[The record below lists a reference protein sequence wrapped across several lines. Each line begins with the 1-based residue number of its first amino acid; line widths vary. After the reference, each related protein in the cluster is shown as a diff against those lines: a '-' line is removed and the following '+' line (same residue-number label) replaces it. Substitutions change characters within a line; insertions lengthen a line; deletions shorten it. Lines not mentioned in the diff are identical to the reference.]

1 MTKVLITGGA
11 GFIGYHLAKHLAT
24 DGYQVDLLDNL
35 SRGVVDGDL
44 KLLTNNSKVRLLTG
58 DLSRHDAFDGLEH
71 DYSYIY
77 HLASIIGVANV
88 EQQPYAVIRD
98 NMLMLVNLLSF
109 AKRQIKLDRVV
120 FASTS
125 EVYAG
130 TQRFFDLPIP
140 TPESVP
146 LTLSELSQP
155 RTSYMLAKICGEGL
169 CHHSDVPW
177 TIVRPHNVYGPRMG
191 MAHVVPEL
199 LNRVYRSTNGSLEV
213 YSVEHRRSFCYVTD
227 AVVMIR
233 AVAESNVCV
242 CETLNIGSQGPE
254 ITIGELAQ
262 TITKVTMKPLK
273 VIPRPATP
281 GSPVRRCPDMTKT
294 ISVTGYRPQ
303 VGLETGIGLTSEWY
317 RAQVFEGNE
326 VMAC

>member
-24 DGYQVDLLDNL
+24 DRYQVDLLDDL
-35 SRGVVDGDL
+35 SRGVVDSDL
-44 KLLTNNSKVRLLTG
+44 KLLTNNSKVRLLTR
-58 DLSRHDAFDGLEH
+58 DLSRHDAFDDLEH
-71 DYSYIY
+71 DYRYIY

-88 EQQPYAVIRD
+88 EKEPYAVIRD
-98 NMLMLVNLLSF
+98 NMLMLVNLLCF
-109 AKRQIKLDRVV
+109 ARRQARLDRVV

-130 TQRFFDLPIP
+130 TQSFFDLPIP

-146 LTLSELSQP
+146 LTISDLSQP

-169 CHHSDVPW
+169 CHHSDIPW

-199 LNRVYRSTNGSLEV
+199 LNRVHHSTNGSLEV
-213 YSVEHRRSFCYVTD
+213 YSVEHRRSFCYITD
-227 AVVMIR
+227 AVAMIR
-233 AVAESNVCV
+233 AVAESDACV
-242 CETLNIGSQGPE
+242 RETLNIGSQGPE

-262 TITKVTMKPLK
+262 TVMKVMMKPLK

-294 ISVTGYRPQ
+294 ISVTGYSDQ
-303 VGLETGIGLTSEWY
+303 VGLETGIGLTYEWY
-317 RAQVFEGNE
+317 RV
-326 VMAC
+326 